1 MAGILDSRRDLLPT
15 TIQACE
21 EQEIPLTAVPEHVL
35 AAAESALS
43 GVQLIEAELVSSDS
57 LLIYELEGLRNDTEY
72 EIFISHEGELMKIER
87 DEDD

>member
-1 MAGILDSRRDLLPT
+1 MNDKRPWLASLIAGVIFYPT

-72 EIFISHEGELMKIER
+72 EIFISHEVS
-87 DEDD
+87 